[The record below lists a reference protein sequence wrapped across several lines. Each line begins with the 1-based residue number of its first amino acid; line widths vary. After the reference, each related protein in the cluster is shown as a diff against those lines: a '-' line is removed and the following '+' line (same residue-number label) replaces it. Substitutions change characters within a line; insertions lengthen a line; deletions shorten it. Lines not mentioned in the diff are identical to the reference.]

1 MGTLIHGIE
10 GLKTLDAT
18 KERIME
24 QFQSTRRAQQFLPA
38 YDWISNLF
46 VRTAGTSSITRHAQA
61 FHSQA
66 ERA

>member
-1 MGTLIHGIE
+1 MASN

-18 KERIME
+18 KERIMV

-46 VRTAGTSSITRHAQA
+46 VRAAETSSLTPRHAQA
-61 FHSQA
+61 FHSRA